1 MTTNYLQMMIDSL
14 NKKKKILTR
23 IFDVDAAL
31 CSDGVF
37 YNLLNSGDI
46 LWLNILDKMN
56 MYAPDNKRVIE
67 LVEWMNENNYE

>member
-1 MTTNYLQMMIDSL
+1 MERRYR
-14 NKKKKILTR
+14 K
-23 IFDVDAAL
+23 FDVDAAL

>member
-1 MTTNYLQMMIDSL
+1 M
-14 NKKKKILTR
+14 
-23 IFDVDAAL
+23 
-31 CSDGVF
+31 
-37 YNLLNSGDI
+37 LNSGDI

>member
-1 MTTNYLQMMIDSL
+1 MFRWSI
-14 NKKKKILTR
+14 
-23 IFDVDAAL
+23 
-31 CSDGVF
+31 